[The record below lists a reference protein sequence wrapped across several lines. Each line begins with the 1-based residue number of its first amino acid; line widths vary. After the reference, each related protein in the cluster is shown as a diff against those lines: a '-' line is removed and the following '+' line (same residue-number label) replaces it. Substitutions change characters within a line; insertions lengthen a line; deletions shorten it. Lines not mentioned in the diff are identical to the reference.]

1 MVLATSF
8 IASLLLL
15 VAATPRAPRTMV
27 VHESR
32 AAPAKGFVQSSA
44 APAEQELT
52 LRIALKQNHI
62 AGLETELYKVS
73 DPTSE
78 FYGQHLTLEEVTEF
92 VKPMNETVAAVSSWL
107 SENNIGA
114 KPVTPAGDMLE
125 IKIPVSQAND
135 LLSAEF
141 SVFTHVETGKT
152 IIRTLQY
159 SLPALL
165 TQHVEFFHPTTIF
178 APPLRSKPKLVAA
191 SSAKRATAGSDDLP
205 DSCTS
210 TINPACLQELYR
222 IPTTPATQKSNTLG
236 VAGFTDEWAN
246 QEDLTVISAD
256 VLFST
261 ILTTDLPTDHLL
273 KARLHG
279 SYLSRSLSS
288 ARLRFTLSISFALE
302 TLDGGSNP
310 QNRSQAGVEA
320 VGGPHF
326 ILNSY
331 PFSSCSKDLDTQYT
345 IGIAT
350 GVPVIFIS
358 AGDDNPDGLNGFL
371 DMIILLINDPS
382 RPSVLTTSYG
392 FDSETDLP
400 ISVAIN
406 LCNTYMQLGA
416 LGTSLLFSSG
426 DGGVEGSGS
435 CAVFTAPFPA
445 GCPFITSVGST
456 GFDEEDGNI
465 ERGSTF
471 TSGVRSGRGFP
482 DVSAQGENF
491 EIVVGTNN
499 IRADNQSSNVAG
511 TSCSSPTF
519 ASIIALL
526 NDELVA
532 VGKPTLGFLN
542 PFLYSS
548 VGRAALND
556 LTIGINPGC
565 GTDGFFANTG
575 WDPVTGLG
583 TPNYT
588 ALRTAVGL

>member
-8 IASLLLL
+8 FASLILL
-15 VAATPRAPRTMV
+15 AAAKPMAPLTMV

-32 AAPAKGFVQSSA
+32 AAPAKGFVQSAA

-52 LRIALKQNHI
+52 LRIALKQNNI
-62 AGLETELYKVS
+62 AGLQTELYKVS
-73 DPTSE
+73 DPASE
-78 FYGQHLTLEEVTEF
+78 FYGQHLTPEEVAEF
-92 VKPMNETVAAVSSWL
+92 VKPTDETLDAVSSWL

-125 IKIPVSQAND
+125 IKIPVSKAND

-159 SLPALL
+159 SLPASL

-178 APPLRSKPKLVAA
+178 APPLDSRPKFVAA
-191 SSAKRATAGSDDLP
+191 SPAKRAIPGSDDLP
-205 DSCTS
+205 GSCTS
-210 TINPACLQELYR
+210 TMTPACLQALYG
-222 IPTTPATQKSNTLG
+222 IPTAPATQKSNTLG
-236 VAGFTDEWAN
+236 VAGFIDQWAN
-246 QEDLTVISAD
+246 QADLTVFLTSFRAD
-256 VLFST
+256 INSST
-261 ILTTDLPTDHLL
+261 T
-273 KARLHG
+273 
-279 SYLSRSLSS
+279 
-288 ARLRFTLSISFALE
+288 FALE

-310 QNRSQAGVEA
+310 QNRSEAGIEA
-320 VGGPHF
+320 
-326 ILNSY
+326 
-331 PFSSCSKDLDTQYT
+331 YT

-350 GVPVIFIS
+350 GVPVTFIS

-371 DMIILLINDPS
+371 DMILLLMNDPN
-382 RPSVLTTSYG
+382 RPSVLTTSYS
-392 FDSETDLP
+392 FQAETDLP

-416 LGTSLLFSSG
+416 LGTSVLFASG
-426 DGGVEGSGS
+426 DGGVSGGQSQS
-435 CAVFTAPFPA
+435 CGDFVPPFPA

-456 GFDEEDGNI
+456 GGINQFAGINEIGSMFSSGGFSNYFPTPDYQTGDVAAYLAFIDSLGTIPIDGRYN
-465 ERGSTF
+465 
-471 TSGVRSGRGFP
+471 RSGRGFP

-491 EIVVGTNN
+491 QIVW
-499 IRADNQSSNVAG
+499 DNQFSTVEG

-519 ASIIALL
+519 ASIVALL

-532 VGKPTLGFLN
+532 AGKPTLGFLN
-542 PFLYSS
+542 PFLYSP
-548 VGRAALND
+548 VGHAALND
-556 LTIGINPGC
+556 VTFGINPGC
-565 GTDGFFANTG
+565 GTDGFPATTG
-575 WDPVTGLG
+575 WDPITGLG